1 MELTVLGMNGPF
13 PAPGSGCS
21 GYLLTAGNTAIQLD
35 LGCGTLARLT
45 GMTPPEDLT
54 ALVFS
59 ELTTEL
65 YTLVRPEYVR
75 LEFLGQGFPSLSIN
89 GVSSTAE

>member
-35 LGCGTLARLT
+35 LGCGTLAMR
-45 GMTPPEDLT
+45 
-54 ALVFS
+54 
-59 ELTTEL
+59 
-65 YTLVRPEYVR
+65 
-75 LEFLGQGFPSLSIN
+75 
-89 GVSSTAE
+89 

>member
-21 GYLLTAGNTAIQLD
+21 GYLVTAGETAVSLD

-45 GMTPPEDLT
+45 GRIPPEELT
-54 ALVFS
+54 AMLFS
-59 ELTTEL
+59 H
-65 YTLVRPEYVR
+65 
-75 LEFLGQGFPSLSIN
+75 
-89 GVSSTAE
+89 